1 MIVFD
6 LQCAQAHVFEAWFGS
21 SADHEAQAAS
31 GMIAC
36 PLCGDTQTA
45 KAVMA
50 PAVAAKGNRSDGAAA
65 LLAAQRTLEAQ
76 SDYVGDSF
84 AIQARARHADAEP
97 GRPIYGEAT
106 IADANALLDDGI
118 GIMPLPFRPLVRSD
132 A

>member
-6 LQCAQAHVFEAWFGS
+6 LQCSQAHVFEAWFGS
-21 SADHEAQAAS
+21 SADHEHQAAA

-36 PLCGDTQTA
+36 PFCGDTQTA

-50 PAVAAKGNRSDGAAA
+50 PAVPAKGNRSDGAAA
-65 LLAAQRTLEAQ
+65 LLAAQRRIEAE
-76 SDYVGDSF
+76 SDYVGDNF
-84 AIQARARHADAEP
+84 ATEARARHKQAAP

-106 IADANALLDDGI
+106 VADAQALVEEGI
-118 GIMPLPFRPLVRSD
+118 GVLPLPFKPLVRSD